1 MSVVLLTPRR
11 AGKLRALKSSM
22 TWLTWLTIA
31 LLLATFAA
39 LTGIKPK
46 DLRPVAHTQL
56 MGVARVVLGAAVLVV
71 AYLAFR
77 ARFAG

>member
-1 MSVVLLTPRR
+1 
-11 AGKLRALKSSM
+11 M
-22 TWLTWLTIA
+22 TWLTWLMIA

-39 LTGIKPK
+39 LTGITPK
-46 DLRPVAHTQL
+46 DSRPVAHTQL
-56 MGVARVVLGAAVLVV
+56 MGVARVVLGAMVLVV